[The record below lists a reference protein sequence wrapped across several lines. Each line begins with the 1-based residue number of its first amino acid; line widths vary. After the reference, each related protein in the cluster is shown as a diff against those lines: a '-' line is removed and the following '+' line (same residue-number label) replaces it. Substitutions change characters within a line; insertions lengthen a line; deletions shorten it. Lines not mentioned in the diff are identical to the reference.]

1 MPYIINK
8 TNGEPLLTLEDGTL
22 NDDYSVGLLG
32 KNTIGYGEVQNEN
45 FIHLLENFAG
55 IAPPSGN
62 ILTGQVYYNTEN
74 KQINVYDGSQW
85 KIVGDTIVH
94 PRDPMLSIAD
104 QGLGITAPSRGAL
117 WLNST
122 TQQLFV
128 YNSGWKLIGPEA
140 VENFGT
146 TRAVT
151 TVLIDTVGTRHPVIQ
166 LIINNS
172 VIAICSSTL
181 FTIANSNAVNG
192 FSVIKPG
199 ITMSTTVDIKGNVDG
214 NSLTATRL
222 QNSRLINGQP
232 FDGSSDIT
240 ITASASTTLIRG
252 EYLLGDN
259 FNGSAPTTWSVD
271 ATAVSNPLKI
281 VVRNELG
288 DFSAR
293 NITANL
299 IGNVTGNVT
308 VLTGTS
314 QFNNVVA
321 NSFEGNITGNLI
333 GLASSTLK
341 LENSRSINGVSFN
354 GTANINITAPTPTPL
369 VPGQYVQGDSFDGSI
384 SRSWNVLATPNN
396 DAEKIVA
403 RDSQGNFVAGTI
415 TANIVGNITGNVTSA
430 GVSNFNIINASQLTG
445 TLTGNASGNAGSA
458 TRLQTPRAIN
468 GVLIDGTAPSTVKS
482 STTNIL
488 TKGSYLTGE
497 NFDGAT
503 PTTWAVDATSANT
516 LNKIVARDG
525 SGNFS
530 ASTITASLVGNVT
543 GNLTGNVIGNLT
555 GNTTGTHNGSVVGNV
570 TGNVTG
576 SASNNVLKAGDT
588 MTGDINWT
596 ATSQGINWALNSDG
610 ASIRFYNTGD
620 GDTNSRL
627 EFETR
632 DNNNEYFRWSHTPS
646 GGTNY
651 ESMRLVTNGSDNAA
665 LTVRGSIS
673 AVGSVSASSLS
684 GNGSSIT
691 NLNASQLTTGTVDSS
706 RLSGTYSI
714 NIAGSASNNVSI
726 TGDTMTGYLTL
737 IGSPVNA
744 NHAATKS
751 YVDTFAALTITYGNT
766 QYSTSGFTNQ
776 VGSFNN
782 NRNYFDVFPPAGKTM
797 GNLEAFIPSI
807 AVIHYAGGVDGNDSL
822 RCVWSST
829 EVPGRIRVWVQNT
842 EQRSTPAANWLAIWR

>member
-45 FIHLLENFAG
+45 FIQLLENFAG

-85 KIVGDTIVH
+85 KIVGDAVVH
-94 PRDPMLSIAD
+94 PKDPTLPIAD
-104 QGLGITAPSRGAL
+104 QGLGITAPSRGTL

-151 TVLIDTVGTRHPVIQ
+151 TVLIDTVGTAHPVIQ
-166 LIINNS
+166 VTINNT
-172 VIAICSSTL
+172 VIAICSASL
-181 FTIANSNAVNG
+181 FTIASSNAVNG
-192 FSVIKPG
+192 FSILKPG
-199 ITMSTTVDIKGNVDG
+199 ITLSATADIKGSLDG
-214 NSLTATRL
+214 NALTATRL
-222 QNSRLINGQP
+222 QNLRLINGQP

-240 ITASASTTLIRG
+240 ITALTSTTLTRG

-271 ATAVSNPLKI
+271 ATVESNPLKI
-281 VVRNELG
+281 VVRNALG

-314 QFNNVVA
+314 QFNNIVA
-321 NSFEGNITGNLI
+321 NSFEGNVTGNLI

-354 GTANINITAPTPTPL
+354 GTTNINITAPTPNPL

-415 TANIVGNITGNVTSA
+415 TANIVGNVTGNVTST
-430 GVSNFNIINASQLTG
+430 GVSNFNILNASQLSG

-468 GVLIDGTAPSTVKS
+468 GVAFDGTSPITVKS
-482 STTNIL
+482 STTATL
-488 TKGSYLTGE
+488 RKGSYVNFTTSSGLLTVQADAAGSTASSFSVLAQDRNYTGWIVIKSDPQSEIDDRVIVRE
-497 NFDGAT
+497 NGNYVASST
-503 PTTWAVDATSANT
+503 LESSTSIISNGIEYRRDVTRYTGYKAAFYYLRLESNVFNT
-516 LNKIVARDG
+516 SDLDFLNK
-525 SGNFS
+525 F
-530 ASTITASLVGNVT
+530 
-543 GNLTGNVIGNLT
+543 
-555 GNTTGTHNGSVVGNV
+555 
-570 TGNVTG
+570 
-576 SASNNVLKAGDT
+576 
-588 MTGDINWT
+588 
-596 ATSQGINWALNSDG
+596 Q
-610 ASIRFYNTGD
+610 
-620 GDTNSRL
+620 
-627 EFETR
+627 
-632 DNNNEYFRWSHTPS
+632 
-646 GGTNY
+646 
-651 ESMRLVTNGSDNAA
+651 
-665 LTVRGSIS
+665 
-673 AVGSVSASSLS
+673 
-684 GNGSSIT
+684 
-691 NLNASQLTTGTVDSS
+691 
-706 RLSGTYSI
+706 
-714 NIAGSASNNVSI
+714 
-726 TGDTMTGYLTL
+726 
-737 IGSPVNA
+737 
-744 NHAATKS
+744 
-751 YVDTFAALTITYGNT
+751 
-766 QYSTSGFTNQ
+766 
-776 VGSFNN
+776 
-782 NRNYFDVFPPAGKTM
+782 
-797 GNLEAFIPSI
+797 
-807 AVIHYAGGVDGNDSL
+807 
-822 RCVWSST
+822 
-829 EVPGRIRVWVQNT
+829 
-842 EQRSTPAANWLAIWR
+842 

>member
-85 KIVGDTIVH
+85 KIVGDTVVH
-94 PRDPMLSIAD
+94 PKDPMLPIAD

-140 VENFGT
+140 VENFGI

-166 LIINNS
+166 LIINDV

-181 FTIANSNAVNG
+181 FTIANSNVVNG

-199 ITMSTTVDIKGNVDG
+199 ITMSTTVDIKGNLDG

-240 ITASASTTLIRG
+240 ITASASTTLTRG

-271 ATAVSNPLKI
+271 ATVESNPLKI
-281 VVRNELG
+281 VVRDVLG

-293 NITANL
+293 NISANL

-314 QFNNVVA
+314 QFNNIVA

-333 GLASSTLK
+333 GLASSTLR
-341 LENSRSINGVSFN
+341 LENSRSINGVSFD
-354 GTANINITAPTPTPL
+354 GTTNINITAPTPTQL

-430 GVSNFNIINASQLTG
+430 GVSNFNILNASQLSG

-468 GVLIDGTAPSTVKS
+468 GVVFDGTSPITVKS

-488 TKGSYLTGE
+488 TNGSYLTGE
-497 NFDGAT
+497 NFDGSV

-530 ASTITASLVGNVT
+530 AGIITASLVGNVT
-543 GNLTGNVIGNLT
+543 GNLTGNVTGNLS

-576 SASNNVLKAGDT
+576 SASNNLLKAGDT

-651 ESMRLVTNGSDNAA
+651 ESMRLVTNGADNAA

-673 AVGSVSASSLS
+673 AIGNVSASSLS
-684 GNGSSIT
+684 GNGSAVT
-691 NLNASQLTTGTVDSS
+691 NLNASQLTTGTVDSA
-706 RLSGTYSI
+706 RLAGTYSI
-714 NIAGSASNNVSI
+714 NISGSASNNVSK
-726 TGDTMTGYLTL
+726 TGDSMTGYLTL

-766 QYSTSGFTNQ
+766 QYSTTGFTNQ

-782 NRNYFDVFPPAGKTM
+782 DRNYFDVFPPAGKTM
-797 GNLEAFIPSI
+797 GNLQAFIPSI
-807 AVIHYAGGVDGNDSL
+807 AIIHYAGGVNGDDSM
-822 RCVWSST
+822 RCVWQAF
-829 EVPGRIRVWVQNT
+829 GDRIRVWVQNT